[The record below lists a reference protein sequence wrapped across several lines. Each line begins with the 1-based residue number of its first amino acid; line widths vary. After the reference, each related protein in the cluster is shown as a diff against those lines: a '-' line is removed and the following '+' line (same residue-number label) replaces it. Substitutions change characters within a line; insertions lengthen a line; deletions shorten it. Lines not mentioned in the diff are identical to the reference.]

1 MFLRSLSLCKRTE
14 KNMDFTA
21 AAWIWL
27 YIGAFLMLAEIVSP
41 GFVIFF
47 FGLGAATVAVCKWA
61 MPSLSLAWQL
71 ALFSITSIFYLL
83 VLRRY
88 MKKLFMGDS
97 EGAFGLK
104 SEYVGRLGKVV
115 QAIRP
120 EVPGRILLGDAEWAA
135 SADERLD
142 PGTEVRVVAQD
153 NLTMKV
159 EKVS

>member
-1 MFLRSLSLCKRTE
+1 
-14 KNMDFTA
+14 MDFTA

-61 MPSLSLAWQL
+61 MPSLGLASQL
-71 ALFSITSIFYLL
+71 AIFSIASVLYLL

-88 MKKLFMGDS
+88 MKKLFMGDVES
-97 EGAFGLK
+97 SPGLS
-104 SEYVGRLGKVV
+104 SEYVGRVGKVV
-115 QAIRP
+115 ETIRP
-120 EVPGRILLGDAEWAA
+120 DVPGRIELGEVQWAA
-135 SADERLD
+135 TAGERLD
-142 PGTEVRVVAQD
+142 PGTEVKVVAQD
-153 NLTMKV
+153 NLTMRV

>member
-1 MFLRSLSLCKRTE
+1 
-14 KNMDFTA
+14 MDFMA

-27 YIGAFLMLAEIVSP
+27 YIGSFLMLAEIVSP

-61 MPSLSLAWQL
+61 FPSMSLACQL
-71 ALFSITSIFYLL
+71 ALFSIASVIYLL

-88 MKKLFMGDS
+88 MKRLFMGDK
-97 EGAFGLK
+97 ADLGLA

-115 QAIRP
+115 ETIRP

-135 SADERLD
+135 AAGERIEA
-142 PGTEVRVVAQD
+142 GAEVKVVAQD
-153 NLTMKV
+153 NLTMRV
-159 EKVS
+159 ERVV

>member
-1 MFLRSLSLCKRTE
+1 
-14 KNMDFTA
+14 MDFTA

-61 MPSLSLAWQL
+61 MPSLGLASQL
-71 ALFSITSIFYLL
+71 AIFSIASVLYLL

-88 MKKLFMGDS
+88 MKKLFMGDVES
-97 EGAFGLK
+97 SPGL
-104 SEYVGRLGKVV
+104 SREYVGRVGKVV
-115 QAIRP
+115 ETIRP
-120 EVPGRILLGDAEWAA
+120 DVPGRIELGEVQWAA
-135 SADERLD
+135 TAGERLD
-142 PGTEVRVVAQD
+142 PGTEVKVVAQD
-153 NLTMKV
+153 NLTMRV

>member
-1 MFLRSLSLCKRTE
+1 
-14 KNMDFTA
+14 MDFTA

-47 FGLGAATVAVCKWA
+47 FGLGAATVAVLKWA
-61 MPSLSLAWQL
+61 GPSLGLAGQL
-71 ALFSITSIFYLL
+71 ALFSIASVFYLL

-88 MKKLFMGDS
+88 MKKLFMGDAENS
-97 EGAFGLK
+97 SGLA

-115 QAIRP
+115 VAIRP

-135 SADERLD
+135 AAGERID
-142 PGTEVRVVAQD
+142 VGAEVKVVAQD

>member
-1 MFLRSLSLCKRTE
+1 
-14 KNMDFTA
+14 MDFTT

-61 MPSLSLAWQL
+61 FPSMSLACQL
-71 ALFSITSIFYLL
+71 ALFSITSVIYLL

-88 MKKLFMGDS
+88 MKRLFMGDK
-97 EGAFGLK
+97 ADLGLP

-115 QAIRP
+115 ETIRP

-135 SADERLD
+135 AASERI
-142 PGTEVRVVAQD
+142 EVGVEVKVVAQD
-153 NLTMKV
+153 NLTMRV
-159 EKVS
+159 EKVGQAVR

>member
-1 MFLRSLSLCKRTE
+1 
-14 KNMDFTA
+14 MDFTA

-61 MPSLSLAWQL
+61 FPSMTLAWQL
-71 ALFSITSIFYLL
+71 AIFSVASIVYLL

-88 MKKLFMGDS
+88 MKRIFMGDTAES
-97 EGAFGLK
+97 LGLS

-115 QAIRP
+115 ETIRP
-120 EVPGRILLGDAEWAA
+120 NVPGRILLGDAEWAA
-135 SADERLD
+135 AAGEQIDA
-142 PGTEVRVVAQD
+142 GAEVKVVAQD
-153 NLTMKV
+153 NLTMRV
-159 EKVS
+159 ERVS

>member
-1 MFLRSLSLCKRTE
+1 
-14 KNMDFTA
+14 MDFTA

-61 MPSLSLAWQL
+61 APSLGLAAQL
-71 ALFSITSIFYLL
+71 AIFSAASVLYLV

-88 MKKLFMGDS
+88 MKRLFMGDK
-97 EGAFGLK
+97 ANLGLA

-115 QAIRP
+115 EAVRP

-135 SADERLD
+135 VASERI
-142 PGTEVRVVAQD
+142 EVGAEVKVVAQE

-159 EKVS
+159 EKV

>member
-1 MFLRSLSLCKRTE
+1 
-14 KNMDFTA
+14 MDFTA

-61 MPSLSLAWQL
+61 IPSFSLAWQL

-88 MKKLFMGDS
+88 MKKLFMGDAENSPGLAS
-97 EGAFGLK
+97 EF
-104 SEYVGRLGKVV
+104 VGRVGKVIET
-115 QAIRP
+115 IRP
-120 EVPGRILLGDAEWAA
+120 EVPGRIELGEVEWKATA
-135 SADERLD
+135 SERLE
-142 PGTEVRVVAQD
+142 PGTEVKVVAQN
-153 NLTMKV
+153 NLTMRV
-159 EKVS
+159 EKVEG

>member
-1 MFLRSLSLCKRTE
+1 
-14 KNMDFTA
+14 MDFTA

-61 MPSLSLAWQL
+61 IPSLSLAWQL

-88 MKKLFMGDS
+88 MKKLFMGDAENSPGLAS
-97 EGAFGLK
+97 EF
-104 SEYVGRLGKVV
+104 VGRVGKVIET
-115 QAIRP
+115 IRP
-120 EVPGRILLGDAEWAA
+120 EVPGRIELGEVEWKATA
-135 SADERLD
+135 SERLE
-142 PGTEVRVVAQD
+142 PGTEVKVVAQN
-153 NLTMKV
+153 NLTMRV
-159 EKVS
+159 EKVEG